1 MCNLM
6 KYLPF
11 QPILIWFQ
19 QVPVTGLKTMFRDG
33 PLKHVAED
41 VLKLAK
47 VKCVMCLLYHYPCN

>member
-1 MCNLM
+1 M
-6 KYLPF
+6 LPF
-11 QPILIWFQ
+11 EQTLIWFQ